1 MRAQTGGRFMISK
14 LGIAFVLEYLKSKKN
29 YCRRSR
35 GAFCGKT
42 EEQRALCVE
51 RTGHYQVHKQ
61 EPKTVNNGLRYTQ
74 NRTSREPG
82 QRGSVTCKSRDTNLV
97 PLSLLGSID
106 KWLQTN
112 GIK

>member
-42 EEQRALCVE
+42 EEQRALC
-51 RTGHYQVHKQ
+51 
-61 EPKTVNNGLRYTQ
+61 
-74 NRTSREPG
+74 
-82 QRGSVTCKSRDTNLV
+82 
-97 PLSLLGSID
+97 
-106 KWLQTN
+106 
-112 GIK
+112 